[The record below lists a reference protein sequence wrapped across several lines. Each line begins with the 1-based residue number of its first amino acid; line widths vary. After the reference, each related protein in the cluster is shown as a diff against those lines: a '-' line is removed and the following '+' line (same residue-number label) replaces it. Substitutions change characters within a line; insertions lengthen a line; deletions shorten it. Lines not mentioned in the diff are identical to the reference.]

1 MDKRTL
7 LKAAAL
13 SLGLLAG
20 TAIAQGGGDPIRI
33 IIPLSPGTPSDFATR
48 IVAATMAENLKRPI
62 MIDNKPGANGVLAM
76 QELMRSKPDG
86 NTLMLGGISP
96 MALNVSVVKN
106 LPYDPRK
113 DVTPIGGIYNAF
125 QGYIASNQLPVNSFA
140 ELVAYARKNPGKVSV
155 GHYSALTKIQFAALG
170 RLAKLDLLMVPYK
183 STTTTATDVM
193 GGTLDVSIVDSATAI
208 TMAKGGKL
216 KVLAI
221 SLPER
226 SELAP
231 GLPAAAETVPGLSV
245 PAWSGLIGPANMPA
259 DVVQKLNAGLNA
271 ALRDK
276 ATIAKLAESAVQPWP
291 TTPEQFA
298 KHVEAETARWKKVAQ
313 DAGIQPE

>member
-13 SLGLLAG
+13 CMLAG
-20 TAIAQGGGDPIRI
+20 NAFAQGMGDPLRI

-48 IVAATMAENLKRPI
+48 IVAVAMGENLKRPVI
-62 MIDNKPGANGVLAM
+62 IDNKPGANGLLAV

-86 NTLMLGGISP
+86 STLMLGGISP
-96 MALNVSVVKN
+96 LALNVSVVKN

-113 DVTPIGGIYNAF
+113 DVTPVGGLYNAF
-125 QGYIASNQLPVNSFA
+125 QAYIVSNKLPVNSFA
-140 ELVAYARKNPGKVSV
+140 EFVAYAKKNPGKVSV
-155 GHYSALTKIQFAALG
+155 GHYSALTKIQFVALT
-170 RLAKLDLLMVPYK
+170 RLANVDMLMVPYK
-183 STTTTATDVM
+183 STTTTTTDVM
-193 GGTLDVSIVDSATAI
+193 GGTLDASIIDSASAI
-208 TMAKGGKL
+208 IMAKSGKL
-216 KVLAI
+216 KALAI

-245 PAWSGLIGPANMPA
+245 PAWSGLVGPPNMPA
-259 DVVQKLNAGLNA
+259 DVVLKLNTALNA
-271 ALRDK
+271 ALRHK
-276 ATIAKLAESAVQPWP
+276 ETVAKLAESAVQPWP

-298 KHVEAETARWKKVAQ
+298 KHIDTEINRWKKLAE
-313 DAGIQPE
+313 DTGIQPE